1 MARFNGK
8 TAIVTGGTTG
18 IGYAAAAAFLA
29 EGAEVVI
36 TGQDQARL
44 DAAVASL
51 GAGVIGV
58 RVNVGERA
66 DLAALAGRVK
76 DAFGDADIVFA
87 NAGVANFASW
97 SDTEPELLD
106 SIFDV
111 NVKGVAF
118 TVQALTPIL
127 NDGGAIVVNTSV
139 NNQIG
144 MAGTG
149 AYAASKAA
157 ARSMVRTLASELV
170 GRGIRVNAVS
180 PGPVETPIYGKLG
193 LPQDA
198 VQGIAGQLIEQIPM
212 KRFGKP
218 EEIAKAVLFLASND
232 ASFVTGQE
240 LVADGGWT
248 AI

>member
-29 EGAEVVI
+29 EGAQVVI

-58 RVNVGERA
+58 RVNVAERA

-157 ARSMVRTLASELV
+157 ARSMVRTLAGELV

>member
-29 EGAEVVI
+29 EGAQVVI

-58 RVNVGERA
+58 RVNVAERA

-87 NAGVANFASW
+87 NAGVANFGSW

-157 ARSMVRTLASELV
+157 ARSMVRTLAGELV

>member
-29 EGAEVVI
+29 EGAQVVI

-58 RVNVGERA
+58 RVNVAERA

-106 SIFDV
+106 TVFDV

-218 EEIAKAVLFLASND
+218 EEIAKAVLFLASDD